1 MYDLLR
7 KNERK
12 TPAHRQL
19 AKHFT
24 NQTPNL
30 PSPADYTRAL
40 FIVEGPPFLNLQ
52 ALRHI
57 HPSKMQAS
65 LPPPPNTF
73 NTEIEFWD
81 RFGFLWR
88 LSTSPHNK
96 KNAPL
101 PLHTLLQSERVS
113 GESAVAPTHGH
124 RSGRIRSRR
133 VSSTNGFC
141 RLRHR
146 NRRPSTAS

>member
-40 FIVEGPPFLNLQ
+40 FIVEGPPSLDPR

-65 LPPPPNTF
+65 LPPPPNTS

-88 LSTSPHNK
+88 LSTSPHIK
-96 KNAPL
+96 KCVTTTAHSTSIGKGIGRECRRTNARP
-101 PLHTLLQSERVS
+101 PF
-113 GESAVAPTHGH
+113 
-124 RSGRIRSRR
+124 RSNPIAEG
-133 VSSTNGFC
+133 
-141 RLRHR
+141 
-146 NRRPSTAS
+146 